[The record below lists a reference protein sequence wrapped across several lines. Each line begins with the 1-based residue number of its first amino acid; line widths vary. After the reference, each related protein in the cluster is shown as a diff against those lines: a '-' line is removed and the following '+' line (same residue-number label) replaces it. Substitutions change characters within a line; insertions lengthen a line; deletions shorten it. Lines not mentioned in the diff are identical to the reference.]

1 VRPVPEV
8 YGVPLS
14 PGHPQ
19 WPAVRAGM
27 ASAHTDV
34 TRHGGRPVAL
44 VLAPRCLG
52 VAHAGASGGTRAGG
66 DRAMRRVRVRP
77 CSPLWWAGRILAGAA
92 TVGFLWFATVVFL
105 EIGTVLGGGHP

>member
-1 VRPVPEV
+1 VRRVSEAI

-14 PGHPQ
+14 PGHPH

-44 VLAPRCLG
+44 VLAPRDGWWLLG
-52 VAHAGASGGTRAGG
+52 YAWASRTPTHL
-66 DRAMRRVRVRP
+66 VELV
-77 CSPLWWAGRILAGAA
+77 LEA
-92 TVGFLWFATVVFL
+92 T
-105 EIGTVLGGGHP
+105 EP